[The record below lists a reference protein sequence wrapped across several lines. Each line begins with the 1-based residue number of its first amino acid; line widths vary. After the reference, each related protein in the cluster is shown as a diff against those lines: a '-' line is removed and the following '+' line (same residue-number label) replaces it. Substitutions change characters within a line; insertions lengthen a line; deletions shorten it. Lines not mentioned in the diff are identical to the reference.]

1 METDLLSRDDCMAL
15 LDMSLEQN
23 GTLAAIWEAYQIMK
37 DKEDH
42 LDSLQVF
49 LKVKEQA
56 MAAESNRVSN

>member
-56 MAAESNRVSN
+56 VVVESNRISN

>member
-42 LDSLQVF
+42 LDSL
-49 LKVKEQA
+49 
-56 MAAESNRVSN
+56 